1 MLSSKENPITVKC
14 EAMAKQIEK
23 CDLSLDDMNND
34 RFRFTH
40 MRGKKKNQRNSMVK
54 EAWQKFAYIMKCTR
68 IKTILDLWR
77 FQNNLFIFEFHY
89 KN

>member
-23 CDLSLDDMNND
+23 CNLSLDDMNND

-40 MRGKKKNQRNSMVK
+40 MRGKKKIRETAWLKRHDRNLL
-54 EAWQKFAYIMKCTR
+54 T
-68 IKTILDLWR
+68 
-77 FQNNLFIFEFHY
+77 
-89 KN
+89 

>member
-54 EAWQKFAYIMKCTR
+54 EA
-68 IKTILDLWR
+68 
-77 FQNNLFIFEFHY
+77 
-89 KN
+89 